1 MHKGFLVTAS
11 IFGALSVVL
20 GAFGAHALKKIVS
33 PESVATFETGVRYQ
47 FYHTFALLAVA
58 ILYQSFPGKWMTGA
72 GWLFIVGIILFSGS
86 LYALTALKATNAV
99 GLRGIGIITP
109 FGVPVLPEEKITVS
123 TSSARTV
130 PRPSALSTTLA
141 GR

>member
-1 MHKGFLVTAS
+1 MHKGFLVIAS
-11 IFGALSVVL
+11 ILGALSVVL
-20 GAFGAHALKKIVS
+20 GAFGAHALKKLVP

-58 ILYQSFPGKWMTGA
+58 ILFQSYPGKWLTSA
-72 GWLFIVGIILFSGS
+72 GWLFIVGVILFSGS

-109 FGVPVLPEEKITVS
+109 FGGLFFVAGWICLLIAVVS
-123 TSSARTV
+123 FAGSSTK
-130 PRPSALSTTLA
+130 SL
-141 GR
+141 